1 MKTRHKRLLLIAIG
15 LVVVG
20 LVATLVLNAFRSNLV
35 FFFSPTQVAAGED
48 VRRRGPRGQ
57 RRRRARMELVAVAG
71 QQQAPAGMHVPGER
85 KQAHGGILDPRFA
98 QFHTRGCLT
107 TVGGVKAWSPH

>member
-1 MKTRHKRLLLIAIG
+1 MRALVCHAYGPIAS
-15 LVVVG
+15 LKLEDV
-20 LVATLVLNAFRSNLV
+20 
-35 FFFSPTQVAAGED
+35 PKPEPAAGED

-57 RRRRARMELVAVAG
+57 RGRRARMELVAVAG
-71 QQQAPAGMHVPGER
+71 QQQTPAGMHVPGER

-107 TVGGVKAWSPH
+107 TAGGVKAWSPH